1 MERRGRD
8 GLVGGRDGGR
18 GGSLKTGVE
27 EGIWGGG
34 GEGGVGEGI
43 GILLVLF
50 LFLFLDLTTTL
61 FGLGWKSGSSG
72 SESFSGEEGGVEGGE
87 GEGACRKKWG
97 IVGSRGDFFRWYVR
111 LQG

>member
-1 MERRGRD
+1 MGR
-8 GLVGGRDGGR
+8 RDGGR

-61 FGLGWKSGSSG
+61 FGLGW
-72 SESFSGEEGGVEGGE
+72 
-87 GEGACRKKWG
+87 
-97 IVGSRGDFFRWYVR
+97 
-111 LQG
+111 

>member
-1 MERRGRD
+1 M
-8 GLVGGRDGGR
+8 GGRDGGR

-61 FGLGWKSGSSG
+61 LGLGWKSGSSG

-87 GEGACRKKWG
+87 GEGARGKKRG
-97 IVGSRGDFFRWYVR
+97 IVGSRGNFFRWYVR

>member
-1 MERRGRD
+1 M
-8 GLVGGRDGGR
+8 
-18 GGSLKTGVE
+18 E
-27 EGIWGGG
+27 EGIWGRG

-72 SESFSGEEGGVEGGE
+72 SESFSGEEGGVGLLLPNP
-87 GEGACRKKWG
+87 
-97 IVGSRGDFFRWYVR
+97 DHHP
-111 LQG
+111 

>member
-34 GEGGVGEGI
+34 GEGGGWG
-43 GILLVLF
+43 GDRDSLGSF
-50 LFLFLDLTTTL
+50 PFSFP
-61 FGLGWKSGSSG
+61 GLNYNFVWV
-72 SESFSGEEGGVEGGE
+72 GVEI
-87 GEGACRKKWG
+87 WV
-97 IVGSRGDFFRWYVR
+97 IWV
-111 LQG
+111 